1 MLFRKIKM
9 IAEDCLEEAVTDA
22 VMTIPAQFNTQQKQA
37 TVAAGRIAG
46 LNVLQILN
54 EPTAAAFAIEERK
67 VLVFD
72 LGGN

>member
-1 MLFRKIKM
+1 MLLRKIKM

-37 TVAAGRIAG
+37 TVEAGRIAG

-54 EPTAAAFAIEERK
+54 EPTAAAFASEEDSK
-67 VLVFD
+67 EE
-72 LGGN
+72 